1 MEKKTLFKL
10 SKDRP
15 MYVNIIYTLIAFIG
29 MFIIPT
35 AVYLFLYS
43 FIHNEVVCNLISDIV
58 FIIVLYLMYFKD
70 LNSEFNI
77 FTKDFKKNAKISFKY
92 YLLGFMGMV
101 FCNLLITLFL
111 GGISSNESQVRDM
124 LYSNVVPTMI
134 SICIIAPITEELIFR
149 KSLQPVLKN
158 KWIYVIVCGLLF
170 GGAHILTNIMNN
182 AFVWTD
188 LFYILPY
195 ACLGGSFAL
204 MDYDTKTTFSSIM
217 IHALHNTVTG
227 IMLLVTYFGGK

>member
-1 MEKKTLFKL
+1 MKDKTLFKL

-15 MYVNIIYTLIAFIG
+15 MYINIIYTLIAFIG

-35 AVYLFLYS
+35 IVYLVINKY
-43 FIHNEVVCNLISDIV
+43 IKNEVVCNIISDLV
-58 FIIVLYLMYFKD
+58 FIVILYLMYFKD

-101 FCNLLITLFL
+101 FCNILIAICL
-111 GGISSNESQVRDM
+111 GGISSNESQVREM
-124 LYSNVVPTMI
+124 LYSSVVPTMI
-134 SICIIAPITEELIFR
+134 SIAIIAPIMEELIFR
-149 KSLQPVLKN
+149 KSLQPVIKN
-158 KWIYVIVCGLLF
+158 KWIYVVVCGLLF
-170 GGAHILTNIMNN
+170 GGAHLLTNIMNN
-182 AFVWTD
+182 EFVWTD

-204 MDYDTKTTFSSIM
+204 MDYETKTTFSSIM
-217 IHALHNTVTG
+217 IHAIHNTATG
-227 IMLLVTYFGGK
+227 ILLLVMYFGGK